1 MLAFYIKRCCE
12 VKVQEKKQSK
22 HILKLNQWYLNSKI
36 CHCFGHKM
44 EEISLSVRK
53 WDYHPC
59 GILDIDRDLNTA
71 LNIRDKASD

>member
-1 MLAFYIKRCCE
+1 
-12 VKVQEKKQSK
+12 
-22 HILKLNQWYLNSKI
+22 
-36 CHCFGHKM
+36 M
-44 EEISLSVRK
+44 EEISVSVRK